1 MDFISEDK
9 GFESKDWAVKFAI
22 TIALTF
28 LCLVFFQIQ
37 LNTMN
42 NNAKYTARQNYV
54 SGFSNA
60 LKAYSKCYSMNNE
73 SLERLAEGYLTDAD
87 LDAAKYSIESN
98 FLSVDLEM
106 ANNYFYRI
114 LSSLT
119 STAISELKSEN
130 IYVVNIHTIYDENR
144 INGKFSEKY
153 AVQIFD
159 PNNNLVGSRIV
170 TSLES
175 VEGFTGSVTGLRVDI
190 AGKLENSIH
199 KAQEYSRQTSY
210 NNGIH
215 VVSTF
220 NSYMV
225 LAKDVTVNARFK
237 SDKVD
242 FSEVQTYS
250 TKR

>member
-1 MDFISEDK
+1 MDFLSEDQ

-22 TIALTF
+22 IVALTF
-28 LCLVFFQIQ
+28 LCLIFFQIQ
-37 LNTMN
+37 LNTVN

-60 LKAYSKCYSMNNE
+60 LKAYSKCYSMDND
-73 SLERLAEGYLTDAD
+73 SLGRLAEGYLTDSD
-87 LDAAKYSIESN
+87 IDEAKYSIESN
-98 FLSVDLEM
+98 FLSVDLKM
-106 ANNYFYRI
+106 ANDYFYRI

-119 STAISELKSEN
+119 NTTIGELKSEN
-130 IYVVNIHTIYDENR
+130 IYIVNLHTIYDENVV
-144 INGKFSEKY
+144 NGNFSEKY

-159 PNNNLVGSRIV
+159 PNNNLIGSRIV
-170 TSLES
+170 SSLES
-175 VEGFTGSVTGLRVDI
+175 VESFTGTITGLRVDI

-210 NNGIH
+210 DNGIH

-225 LAKDVTVNARFK
+225 LAKDITVNTRFK

-250 TKR
+250 TRR